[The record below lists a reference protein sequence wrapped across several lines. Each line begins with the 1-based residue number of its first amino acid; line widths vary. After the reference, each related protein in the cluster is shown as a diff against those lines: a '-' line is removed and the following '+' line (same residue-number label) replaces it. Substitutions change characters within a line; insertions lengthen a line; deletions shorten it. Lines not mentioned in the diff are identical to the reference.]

1 MADAPA
7 LYDLPV
13 TNRWTGKV
21 QFTAKIAADPDQPL
35 GVRIGLAVK
44 WAIESGV
51 YLRGAN
57 LSDAY
62 LSGAN
67 LSGAYLSGANLSDAY
82 LSDADLSGANLSD
95 ADLSGANLSGADLSD
110 AYLRG
115 AYLSGADL
123 SGANLSDANLRGAYL
138 SGADL
143 SGANLSDAYLRD
155 AYLRGAYLSGAK
167 GFSPERSHAL
177 AALPYL
183 PGKLRAFK
191 LVNANGEGHV
201 NGGIK
206 YTVGKTAEE
215 PNADCDP
222 GNQCSSGLNVADLP
236 WVLREWCE
244 GYRVLVVEF
253 TAKDI
258 ACIPHGTDGK
268 FRLKRCKV
276 LSDITDELRAN
287 GVFGPAEVQAEAA

>member
-1 MADAPA
+1 MTDAPA

-44 WAIESGV
+44 WAIESDAN
-51 YLRGAN
+51 LRGAY
-57 LSDAY
+57 LSDANLRGAD
-62 LSGAN
+62 LSDAD
-67 LSGAYLSGANLSDAY
+67 LSGAYLSGAD
-82 LSDADLSGANLSD
+82 
-95 ADLSGANLSGADLSD
+95 
-110 AYLRG
+110 
-115 AYLSGADL
+115 
-123 SGANLSDANLRGAYL
+123 LSDANLRGAYL

-143 SGANLSDAYLRD
+143 SGAYLSDANLRGAYLSDANLSGAYLRD
-155 AYLRGAYLSGAK
+155 ADLSGAYLSEANLRGADLSDANLSGAYLRDADLSGAK

-206 YTVGKTAEE
+206 YPVGKTVEE

>member
-1 MADAPA
+1 MADA

-13 TNRWTGKV
+13 TSRWTGKV
-21 QFTAKIAADPDQPL
+21 QFTAKIAAHPDQPL
-35 GVRIGLAVK
+35 GIRIGLAVK
-44 WAIESGV
+44 WAIESG
-51 YLRGAN
+51 
-57 LSDAY
+57 
-62 LSGAN
+62 
-67 LSGAYLSGANLSDAY
+67 
-82 LSDADLSGANLSD
+82 
-95 ADLSGANLSGADLSD
+95 
-110 AYLRG
+110 
-115 AYLSGADL
+115 
-123 SGANLSDANLRGAYL
+123 ANLSDAN
-138 SGADL
+138 L
-143 SGANLSDAYLRD
+143 SGANLSDAYLRGANLSGANLSD
-155 AYLRGAYLSGAK
+155 ANLSGANLSGANLRGANLSDANLSDANLSDANLSGANLSGANLSDAQ

-206 YTVGKTAEE
+206 YPVGKTVEE

>member
-1 MADAPA
+1 MADA

-13 TNRWTGKV
+13 TSRWTGKV
-21 QFTAKIAADPDQPL
+21 QFTAKIAAHPDQPL
-35 GVRIGLAVK
+35 GIRIGLAVK
-44 WAIESGV
+44 WAIESG
-51 YLRGAN
+51 
-57 LSDAY
+57 
-62 LSGAN
+62 
-67 LSGAYLSGANLSDAY
+67 
-82 LSDADLSGANLSD
+82 
-95 ADLSGANLSGADLSD
+95 
-110 AYLRG
+110 
-115 AYLSGADL
+115 
-123 SGANLSDANLRGAYL
+123 ANLSDAN
-138 SGADL
+138 L
-143 SGANLSDAYLRD
+143 SGANLSDAYLRGANLSDANLSGANLSD
-155 AYLRGAYLSGAK
+155 AYLRGANLSGANLSDANLSGANLSGANLRGANLSDANLSDADLSDANLSGAYLRDADLSGAK

-201 NGGIK
+201 TGGIK
-206 YTVGKTAEE
+206 YPVGKTVEE

-287 GVFGPAEVQAEAA
+287 GVFGPAEGQAEAA